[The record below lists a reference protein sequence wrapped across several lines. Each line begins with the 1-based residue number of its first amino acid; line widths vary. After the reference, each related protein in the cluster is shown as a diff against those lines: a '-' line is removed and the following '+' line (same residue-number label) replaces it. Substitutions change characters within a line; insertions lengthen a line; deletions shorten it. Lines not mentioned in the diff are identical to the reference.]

1 MELDYFFSKK
11 DMDPKGLYTFI
22 ESIPKE
28 SLFKLTFGSVIL
40 FMILSRFINEY
51 LFSLVVVVFLFVFF
65 RDKELTELTDTNSDI
80 LSKYTDIQD
89 TFKSINVNDRP
100 NKLSEKQ
107 LNEVPM
113 YLHYDPDM
121 INLFHNILD
130 FKEYNPIAYQKSV
143 SSADHFLR
151 LYSDILKGSV
161 NCSENKEVAD
171 KYASDIMNNYH
182 SFIFKLPSNRVINE
196 KYERNK
202 KRLHLLVRRKQDEM
216 FNICK
221 SKRKKEKINHT
232 TKIDYNTGPK
242 AVVSGTSF
250 DTDPFDFFYL

>member
-1 MELDYFFSKK
+1 
-11 DMDPKGLYTFI
+11 MDPKGLYRFI
-22 ESIPKE
+22 ENIPKE

-40 FMILSRFINEY
+40 FVVLSRYVNEY
-51 LFSLVVVVFLFVFF
+51 LFSLIVVVFLFVFF
-65 RDKELTELTDTNSDI
+65 RDKEMTELTDLNSEI
-80 LSKYTDIQD
+80 LTKYTDIQD
-89 TFKSINVNDRP
+89 TFKSVNVKDRP

-113 YLHYDPDM
+113 YLQYDPDM

-130 FKEYNPIAYQKSV
+130 FKEYHPLAYQKSV

-171 KYASDIMNNYH
+171 KYASDIMNHYH
-182 SFIFKLPSNRVINE
+182 SMIFKLPSNKLINE
-196 KYERNK
+196 KFERNK
-202 KRLHLLVRRKQDEM
+202 KRLHLLVKRKQDEM
-216 FNICK
+216 FNLCK
-221 SKRKKEKINHT
+221 AKRKKEKINYS